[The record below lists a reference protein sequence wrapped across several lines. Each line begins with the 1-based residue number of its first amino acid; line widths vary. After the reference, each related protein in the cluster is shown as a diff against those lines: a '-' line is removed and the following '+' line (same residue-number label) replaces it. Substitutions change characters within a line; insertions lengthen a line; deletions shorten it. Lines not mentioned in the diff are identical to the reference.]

1 MKRAALVTWCAARAL
16 LACSNSSDAP
26 SAAAG
31 ASGAAAG
38 STSGGGAS
46 AQAGATPEA
55 SGSSPS
61 GGTAN
66 GVSGAPSSGGASACS
81 APTVRI
87 TEIDVG
93 AAVNHN
99 EDEAALKPLAISPIP
114 GGGSR
119 VAWYGTDSKVHVTT
133 LKADDT
139 VDAAAPTVSIAGA
152 DFGDIY
158 ADAAGGVLLVTR
170 DAKGGG
176 TLNCGE
182 PTNLCGTPPSP
193 AIACYDMY
201 LVRFDGGAE
210 TWATQLTPSS
220 TSAPPYLASKTGPSV
235 TFIWWYAHHGRIV
248 SDGTNYASY
257 YGAAISVSQSG
268 CVNIHQGDQMRVVS
282 ASGELLTGHQ
292 SFDWGCSHSGYER
305 IVWDPSA
312 KSFVSVCKND
322 APTGGKSGRLAFA
335 PKISTILPLD
345 LSYSNV
351 GNITLGG
358 SGGYWLTTSDIRAG
372 QPANMDG
379 LADVHLLHFTGGAPD
394 RDIVLASDPTLND
407 RAPHLS
413 SYGTKHLLA
422 AWDTST
428 AKGDLRPNSAGR
440 QLYVQVLDNQSG
452 AAISVPISVGVTNNR
467 YHELKPFPDGSVA
480 YPAPGSSNSKLK
492 IARVLPCE

>member
-1 MKRAALVTWCAARAL
+1 MRASLVALWL
-16 LACSNSSDAP
+16 LLGCSNSSDAP
-26 SAAAG
+26 SNAAAG
-31 ASGAAAG
+31 MPS
-38 STSGGGAS
+38 SGGSAPSSSAGAPSDAGAS
-46 AQAGATPEA
+46 SA
-55 SGSSPS
+55 
-61 GGTAN
+61 
-66 GVSGAPSSGGASACS
+66 GAPSSAGAAGSAGAPSNAGAPSACS

-93 AAVNHN
+93 SAVNHN
-99 EDEAALKPLAISPIP
+99 EDEAALKPLAISPMP

-119 VAWYGTDSKVHVTT
+119 VAWYGGDSKVHVTT

-139 VDAAAPTVSIAGA
+139 IDTSVPEAVIPGN
-152 DFGDIY
+152 DFGDLY
-158 ADAAGGVLLVTR
+158 ADDQGGVLLVTR

-193 AIACYDMY
+193 AIPCYDMY
-201 LVRFDGGAE
+201 LVRFDGASE

-220 TSAPPYLASKTGPSV
+220 ASAPPYLSSKTGPSV

-257 YGAAISVSQSG
+257 YGAAISVSQGG

-282 ASGELLTGHQ
+282 PSGELLTGHQ

-312 KSFVSVCKND
+312 KAFVTVCKND
-322 APTGGKSGRLAFA
+322 APTGGKSGRLAIA
-335 PKISTILPLD
+335 PKTSTILPVD

-351 GNITLGG
+351 GNLALGG
-358 SGGYWLTTSDIRAG
+358 KGGYWLTTSDIRAG
-372 QPANMDG
+372 QPANADG
-379 LADVHLLHFTGGAPD
+379 LADVHLLHFSNGAPD
-394 RDIVLASDPTLND
+394 QDLVLANDAALNH
-407 RAPHLS
+407 RATHLS

-422 AWDTST
+422 AWDSAP
-428 AKGDLRPNSAGR
+428 AKGDFRPNTLDRKLS
-440 QLYVQVLDNQSG
+440 VQVLDNQTG
-452 AAISVPISVGVTNNR
+452 AAVSAPVPVAVTNNR
-467 YHELKPFPDGSVA
+467 YHELKAFPDGSVA